1 LLLLADFPPLFL
13 TVMAVAFGLALGSFL
28 NVVIYRLP
36 RGENLAFPGSRCPGC
51 GTPIHARDN
60 VPVLSWLLLA
70 GRSRCCKTKISPRY
84 PLVEL
89 MGGLAGW
96 AVLQQ
101 IVLELDPDVSF
112 ARAGFVF
119 WVYLFLVLGLIALA
133 LIDLDH
139 MILPD
144 ELTLGGAALGLLTAP
159 FRPGMNLI
167 DALIGAAAGF
177 LIVWLPF
184 DLVYRK
190 LRGVPGMGLGDA
202 KLLCLAGAWLGWAGP
217 VFALFAGAVQAT
229 IVTLV
234 LLVARGRIEEPESV
248 IAEREELARLLESAS
263 PEERAELER
272 EIALD
277 PVAQAPEPGVG
288 RARLAFGPFLCLAIL
303 EYLFFGEVILRELIG
318 PLPW

>member
-51 GTPIHARDN
+51 GTPIGARDN
-60 VPVLSWLLLA
+60 VPVLSWLLLR

-89 MGGLAGW
+89 LGGLSGW

-112 ARAGFVF
+112 ARASFVF
-119 WVYLFLVLGLIALA
+119 WTYLFLVLGLIALA

-144 ELTLGGAALGLLTAP
+144 ELTLGGAALGLVTAP
-159 FRPGMNLI
+159 FRPGITLI
-167 DALIGAAAGF
+167 DALIGAAVGF

-184 DLVYRK
+184 DLMYRK
-190 LRGVPGMGLGDA
+190 LRGGPGMGLGDA
-202 KLLCLAGAWLGWAGP
+202 KLLCLAGAWLGWVGP

-234 LLVARGRIEEPESV
+234 LLVARGRIDEPDSV
-248 IAEREELARLLESAS
+248 VAEREELARLLETAT

-277 PVAQAPEPGVG
+277 PVAQAPEPGLG

-303 EYLFFGEVILRELIG
+303 EYLFFGEVVLRELVG